1 MHIRFALWAPMLALS
16 LLPPSHAGRVEL
28 ARIAV
33 SGCEQLDQ
41 GGVCELKTGQDVVI
55 WHEGSERLEAY
66 VPDAR
71 AWVSHPAEHVDGGSL
86 FRVPVRPG
94 QQTLRLRFGARAQQ
108 LVQLRAA
115 ASWPWMKQIEA
126 ADNTAAR
133 EQLRELSTSVQ
144 GDERA
149 FVLYELARREYRT
162 AQRAQGAEHLQA
174 AAVLA
179 QQLGRTSLAR
189 SAWALLANHA
199 SAAHDFAAS
208 SAALARAEQVGD
220 PARGMVDAYGRAL
233 IANNRGVLAAELAA
247 LHDAVKAYEQ
257 ARVWVERGAF
267 SLRSHVLNGL
277 AMVSVLQGRLVRAY
291 ELYVSLTQ
299 SVQARGDACFR
310 AIALGNLGWVE
321 LELLRAHAGQPTTS
335 ADATRHLRE
344 SVESYT
350 HCRATASWRPA
361 HAQLSLAY
369 DALRR
374 GDSSAARAGI
384 EAAGA
389 FEDEPRMAQYR
400 SLLAAELALAAGDAA
415 GAAERFEA
423 LHAQSQRTLSTEP
436 AWRALDG
443 LGRALAAQSRWTEA
457 IERFEAAEQLLA
469 QAARGVPDPSA
480 LTSFFGTH
488 DHSARGLREAYLAA
502 GRPQQAFQALRR
514 AQRRHL
520 LALARD
526 QRVWERAMAADWQHA
541 YAAVLQKRSEL
552 TELARRASVAPDSE
566 RVAAERGVVEH
577 KAALESAQTQ
587 LLALLGRDALAEDD
601 SLRAPRVGEL
611 IVAWLRS
618 DDTVEVYAA
627 FGAETRHVR
636 YAEVPAGAAYLEP
649 LADWLGLAREVSVL
663 SFSEPQTLDIHALP
677 FRGAPLIAHVPVAYS
692 LDLPPRAAERPIARE
707 VALLT
712 ADPAGDLVYAQRE
725 LTALERVL
733 VARGWKVSVLDQL
746 ARLQDGSSTDAWRE
760 HAALGSLAAATGS
773 QGAAT
778 TPPSAATRA
787 GLFYYAGHGTADST
801 GALRSALVFTDSEL
815 SVADILALR
824 APPARV
830 VLSACEAAQAPDL
843 REAVGISVAQ
853 AFVMAGSDEVLAASR
868 KVDDR
873 AAELVSAGVR
883 EGLAEREPLERL
895 YQRVLRDGGAK
906 LDAYAFRRI
915 VP

>member
-1 MHIRFALWAPMLALS
+1 VHIRFALWAPMLALS
-16 LLPPSHAGRVEL
+16 LLPPSYAGRVEL

-41 GGVCELKTGQDVVI
+41 GGVCELEAGQDVIV
-55 WHEGSERLEAY
+55 WHEGSEPLETY

-71 AWVSHPAEHVDGGSL
+71 AWVSHAAERVGGGHL
-86 FRVPVRPG
+86 YRVPVRAG
-94 QQTLRLRFGARAQQ
+94 QQSLRLRFGARAQQ
-108 LVQLRAA
+108 LLQLRAA
-115 ASWPWMKQIEA
+115 ASWPWRKQIESV
-126 ADNTAAR
+126 DNATAR
-133 EQLRELSTSVQ
+133 EELRGLSERVH

-208 SAALARAEQVGD
+208 GAALARAEQIGD
-220 PARGMVDAYGRAL
+220 PARGVIDAYGRAL
-233 IANNRGVLAAELAA
+233 TENNRGVLAAELAA
-247 LHDAVKAYEQ
+247 LHDAARAYEQ

-267 SLRSHVLNGL
+267 TLRGHVLNGL
-277 AMVSVLQGRLVRAY
+277 AMVSVLQGRLLRAY
-291 ELYVSLTQ
+291 ELYTSLTQ
-299 SVQARGDACFR
+299 SEQARGDACFR

-321 LELLRAHAGQPTTS
+321 LELLRANAGQAATS
-335 ADATRHLRE
+335 ADATRHLQE

-350 HCRATASWRPA
+350 RCRATASWRPA
-361 HAQLSLAY
+361 HAKLSLAY

-374 GDSSAARAGI
+374 GDSSAARDGI

-400 SLLAAELALAAGDAA
+400 SLLAAELELASGDAA

-443 LGRALAAQSRWTEA
+443 LGRALAAQRRWPEA

-469 QAARGVPDPSA
+469 QGARGVPDPSA

-502 GRPQQAFQALRR
+502 GRTEQAFHALRR

-526 QRVWERAMAADWQHA
+526 QRVWERAMAADWQQA

-566 RVAAERGVVEH
+566 RVAAERGIVEH
-577 KAALESAQTQ
+577 RAALEAAQSQ
-587 LLALLGRDALAEDD
+587 LLALLGRDALAEDET
-601 SLRAPRVGEL
+601 LRAPRSGEL

-618 DDTVEVYAA
+618 DHGLEAYAA

-636 YAEVPAGAAYLEP
+636 YADVPAGAAYLEP
-649 LADWLGLAREVSVL
+649 LADWLAQAREVSVL
-663 SFSEPQTLDIHALP
+663 SFSEPQGLDVHALP
-677 FRGAPLIAHVPVAYS
+677 FRGAPLIAQVPVAYS
-692 LDLPPRAAERPIARE
+692 LDLPPRAAERSIARE
-707 VALLT
+707 VALLA
-712 ADPAGDLVYAQRE
+712 ADRAGDLVYAQRE
-725 LTALERVL
+725 LDALERVL
-733 VARGWKVSVLDQL
+733 AAGGWKVSVLDQL
-746 ARLQDGSSTDAWRE
+746 AALQGAGSGN
-760 HAALGSLAAATGS
+760 AALGSLAALPLP
-773 QGAAT
+773 AA
-778 TPPSAATRA
+778 SARA
-787 GLFYYAGHGTADST
+787 ALFYYAGHGRADDT
-801 GALRSALVFTDSEL
+801 GSLRSALAFTDSEL

-830 VLSACEAAQAPDL
+830 VLSACEAARAPDL
-843 REAVGISVAQ
+843 REAVGISIAQ
-853 AFVMAGSDEVLAASR
+853 AFVMAGSDEVLAPSR
-868 KVDDR
+868 TVDDR
-873 AAELVSAGVR
+873 AAELVSGRLR
-883 EGLAEREPLERL
+883 EGLAEREPLARL
-895 YQRVLRDGGAK
+895 YQRVLREGDAA
-906 LDAYAFRRI
+906 LDAYAFRRV